1 MDKLRVLVVD
11 DTSLYRM
18 IVTHALQE
26 IEDVEFVGS
35 APNGKIA
42 LDKVAQ
48 LKPDLVTLD
57 VEMPEM
63 DGIETLARLKETVPD
78 VGVVMVSSLTQQGA
92 ETTMKA
98 LELGAF
104 DFLGKPVG
112 ATASENKDRLGS
124 DLKQIINAY
133 ITQRYL
139 SSLRSKH
146 PAPKTPPQKQ
156 AAPPVIATTPLQAV
170 VVGIS
175 TGGPNALTEMIPQ
188 LPGDLRVPV
197 LLVQHMPETFTAA
210 LARSLDNK
218 SAIRVVEGQHAQR
231 VEPATVYIA
240 PGGKQMKAVSMGN
253 TVQLMLTDDP
263 PENYCR
269 PAVDYMMR
277 SVADIYGAAALGVIM
292 TGMGADGKLGVQ
304 QMKIKGSKIL
314 AQDEET
320 SVVFG
325 MPMEAI
331 KTGVVDLVLP
341 LGSIAG
347 QIARLVGS

>member
-1 MDKLRVLVVD
+1 MDKLRVMVVD

-18 IVTHALQE
+18 IVTHALQDL
-26 IEDVEFVGS
+26 EDVELVGS

-48 LKPDLVTLD
+48 LKPDLITLD

-63 DGIETLARLKETVPD
+63 DGIETLARLKELAPHI
-78 VGVVMVSSLTQQGA
+78 GVVMVSSLTQEGA
-92 ETTMKA
+92 ETTLKA

-104 DFLGKPVG
+104 DFVGKPVG
-112 ATASENKDRLGS
+112 PTANENKDALAS
-124 DLKQIINAY
+124 DLKRIVNAY
-133 ITQRYL
+133 MTQRYL
-139 SSLRSKH
+139 SSLRTRR
-146 PAPKTPPQKQ
+146 PAEKAPPKET
-156 AAPPVIATTPLQAV
+156 APPVASTTPLKV
-170 VVGIS
+170 VALGIS
-175 TGGPNALTEMIPQ
+175 TGGPNALTEMIPK

-197 LLVQHMPETFTAA
+197 LLVQHMPPAFTAA
-210 LARSLDNK
+210 LANTLDGK
-218 SAIRVVEGQHAQR
+218 SAIRVVEGQHAQK
-231 VEPATVYIA
+231 VEPGTVYIA
-240 PGGKQMKAVSMGN
+240 PGGQQMKAISIGGK
-253 TVQLMLTDDP
+253 VQLMLTDDP
-263 PENYCR
+263 PENHCR

-277 SVADIYGAAALGVIM
+277 SVAEIYGASALGVIM

-304 QMKIKGSKIL
+304 EMKKKGSKIL

-331 KTGVVDLVLP
+331 KTGVVDMVLP

-347 QIARLVGS
+347 QIARLVGR

>member
-1 MDKLRVLVVD
+1 MKKLRVLVVD

-26 IEDVEFVGS
+26 MEDVELVGS

-48 LKPDLVTLD
+48 LEPDLITLD

-63 DGIETLARLKETVPD
+63 DGIETLVRLKETAPD
-78 VGVVMVSSLTQQGA
+78 VGVVMVSSLTQA
-92 ETTMKA
+92 DTTMKA

-104 DFLGKPVG
+104 DFVGKPTGTTV
-112 ATASENKDRLGS
+112 TENKDALGS
-124 DLKQIINAY
+124 DLKRIVSAY
-133 ITQRYL
+133 MTQRYL
-139 SSLRSKH
+139 NELRSKH
-146 PAPKTPPQKQ
+146 PAPSTPLKKQ
-156 AAPPVIATTPLQAV
+156 TAPPVTATTPLQAV
-170 VVGIS
+170 ALGIS
-175 TGGPNALTEMIPQ
+175 TGGPNALTEIIPQ

-197 LLVQHMPETFTAA
+197 LLVQHMPASFTAA
-210 LARSLDNK
+210 LALALDSR
-218 SAIRVVEGQHAQR
+218 SAIRVVEGQHAQL

-240 PGGKQMKAVSMGN
+240 PGGKQMKAVSIGSK
-253 TVQLMLTDDP
+253 VQLVLTDDP
-263 PENYCR
+263 PENHCR
-269 PAVDYMMR
+269 PSVDYLMR
-277 SVADIYGAAALGVIM
+277 SVADTYGAAGLGVIM

-304 QMKIKGSKIL
+304 QMKEKGSKIL